1 NKFSKQNHVKE
12 DHTAIE
18 IMTKNN
24 RVATESKN
32 KKTTVNKQKGEAS
45 RNIERKI
52 DTTEIAS
59 LTDRL
64 QSMTGM
70 SMEEIKQRSQSFKE
84 QMMSRCADMDFENIE
99 SIIERAQA
107 KFDSMDWETDFTS
120 SFNKSDLTNEVES
133 GVEILIYKNTSDEE
147 IGKLISEI

>member
-1 NKFSKQNHVKE
+1 PSDLILHIKSSENRLIQEMLGEKQVLFIDGKQVGLSEPIVLPQEFELVLHQNNKFSKQNHVKG

-18 IMTKNN
+18 ITTKNN
-24 RVATESKN
+24 RVMTESKN
-32 KKTTVNKQKGEAS
+32 KKITVNKQKGEAS

-84 QMMSRCADMDFENIE
+84 QMLSRFADM
-99 SIIERAQA
+99 
-107 KFDSMDWETDFTS
+107 
-120 SFNKSDLTNEVES
+120 
-133 GVEILIYKNTSDEE
+133 
-147 IGKLISEI
+147 